1 MYDQELS
8 DTKLLKA
15 RNKIQKKMNRYLHP
29 KHTRHWLVVLIFIV
43 SLSDKPYHNPEFD
56 HSSSGGAERNQG
68 YFQKCLA
75 LNRVG
80 FRSISHDQPFVVSEP
95 IPIS

>member
-15 RNKIQKKMNRYLHP
+15 RNKIKKNESISAP
-29 KHTRHWLVVLIFIV
+29 KTHTLVVLTFIV